1 MSLKY
6 TNISD
11 NYLGILDIWDV
22 IHSKTTELEVTQ
34 FIRLL
39 PPPPTQAKPA
49 SDSPRLFRL
58 HPPCIAPFQE
68 FFILLSS
75 HRNLIKVQKMSF
87 PGMSLPGHPN
97 LTYVVAAAVHSH
109 ATPPRQQKLRR

>member
-34 FIRLL
+34 F
-39 PPPPTQAKPA
+39 
-49 SDSPRLFRL
+49 
-58 HPPCIAPFQE
+58 
-68 FFILLSS
+68 
-75 HRNLIKVQKMSF
+75 RN
-87 PGMSLPGHPN
+87 
-97 LTYVVAAAVHSH
+97 
-109 ATPPRQQKLRR
+109 